1 MGIVAAQC
9 RVFIAQNDICAPRP
23 LYYHLFLLDNRR
35 IPASSPP
42 RRLPD
47 SLLFPSISQPFRDP
61 SRLVPPLD
69 PFPEPLDE
77 PFRCRFRPPL
87 AFRHCIS
94 GISCAVPAGFPLAFS
109 MFFGAY
115 RASQQSESE
124 REGRSVPSHA
134 VCPMISLR
142 SPFRFPAR
150 WTLRVAFRGVGWGE
164 RRGVLW
170 DVSHETGQFPV
181 NFSMPF

>member
-1 MGIVAAQC
+1 MGIVATQC

-23 LYYHLFLLDNRR
+23 LYYHLFLLDNRHVPSR
-35 IPASSPP
+35 FPP

-47 SLLFPSISQPFRDP
+47 SLQLQSILPPFHVP
-61 SRLVPPLD
+61 SRLVSPLD

-77 PFRCRFRPPL
+77 PFRCRFCPPL

-115 RASQQSESE
+115 RMSPQSKSMCK
-124 REGRSVPSHA
+124 GHSVSSHA
-134 VCPMISLR
+134 VRPMISLR

-150 WTLRVAFRGVGWGE
+150 WTLRVAFRGVGRGE

-170 DVSHETGQFPV
+170 KVSCETWTLPRAFLYAV
-181 NFSMPF
+181 